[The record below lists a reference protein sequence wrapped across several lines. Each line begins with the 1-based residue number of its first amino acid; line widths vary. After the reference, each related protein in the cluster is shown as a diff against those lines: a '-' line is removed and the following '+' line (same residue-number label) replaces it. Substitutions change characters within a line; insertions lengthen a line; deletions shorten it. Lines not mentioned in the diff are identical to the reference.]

1 MIPIFRHPTILA
13 LCLLSLPLGTIA
25 APPTLVPHD
34 DNPPW
39 PQPPQPIQT
48 DDSIAPKTPQSSTQP
63 SKHLTETDLRANPA
77 LTEHLINQAILSHQ
91 WDLLADL
98 LDLYRTMPNHD
109 TVLYDYGKG
118 ALLRGQGK
126 LEQAIRHYAAIV
138 QRRPELSYVRFD
150 YMAMLFE
157 NHQYRQAD
165 QQAEQLEQSDL
176 LPEAK
181 QLVAQY
187 RQAMQKRQAWQ
198 ADASLQYERNDN
210 VNNASSAREL
220 RLGSRV
226 WVRDEASL
234 PQKATGLRYSAALDR
249 SVNIGGNHFLTGG
262 VSLDGVFYWDRREY
276 NEENLRVQA
285 GYRFRNIR
293 SSWQIQPY
301 TEFSWFSG
309 SPYSH
314 QYGIQ
319 GQYSRQIGSKW
330 QISMMAARSWRH
342 YRSQTVAQSY
352 NGPQTQLTA
361 TAAWMPIANSLLYIG
376 LDWLEHQTR
385 DPSEASVRRGI
396 RFGLMREWP
405 QFGLRADI
413 RLGRRQFRQTHFF
426 FPVVRSDRETQLNLS
441 LWHPKLQWH
450 GLMPRLTYRHL
461 NINSNI
467 PELYQR
473 RSRQWFIEVEHRF

>member
-13 LCLLSLPLGTIA
+13 LCLLSLPLSSIA
-25 APPTLVPHD
+25 APLTPVLHD

-48 DDSIAPKTPQSSTQP
+48 GDSIAPKIPQSSTQP
-63 SKHLTETDLRANPA
+63 SKHLTETDLRANPT

-98 LDLYRTMPNHD
+98 LDLYHTMPNHD

-157 NHQYRQAD
+157 NH
-165 QQAEQLEQSDL
+165 
-176 LPEAK
+176 
-181 QLVAQY
+181 QY

-426 FPVVRSDRETQLNLS
+426 FPVVHSDRETQLNLS

-473 RSRQWFIEVEHRF
+473 RSRQWFIEVERRF